1 MDFDFLN
8 TEAETLNKP
17 LIPEVIEGGPNL
29 TKVNTMTRK
38 KFTQGVLNVYQ
49 ELGGDVWLL
58 QQAAID
64 PKGFLDMLKKL
75 IPTNMNIDQME
86 GFSITLIDRY
96 GNKAEIKPNE
106 SSNSPRAVELGPK
119 PSQDRANEEPG
130 QVLPEINLTD
140 TYTPATPPISRL
152 LSDGAATLL
161 SDNTPK
167 GFDFEL

>member
-8 TEAETLNKP
+8 DTAEVEDKAGP
-17 LIPEVIEGGPNL
+17 LIPDVLEEGHGPNL
-29 TKVNTMTRK
+29 TKMNQMTRK

-49 ELGGDVWLL
+49 QLGGDVWLL

-64 PKGFLDMLKKL
+64 PKGFLDMMKKL

-96 GNKAEIKPNE
+96 GNRAEINQ
-106 SSNSPRAVELGPK
+106 NGDSPRAVELGPK
-119 PSQDRANEEPG
+119 PSQDRANEQPG
-130 QVLPEINLTD
+130 EGPDLAITETF
-140 TYTPATPPISRL
+140 PAPPNRL
-152 LSDGAATLL
+152 LSDN
-161 SDNTPK
+161 SPE

>member
-8 TEAETLNKP
+8 TEAETP
-17 LIPEVIEGGPNL
+17 LTPDVVEHGPNL
-29 TKVNTMTRK
+29 TKMNKMTRK

-64 PKGFLDMLKKL
+64 PRGFLDMMKKL

-86 GFSITLIDRY
+86 GFSITLVDRY
-96 GNKAEIKPNE
+96 GNRAELNPNAD
-106 SSNSPRAVELGPK
+106 SPRAVELGPK

-130 QVLPEINLTD
+130 QMPDIRIRD
-140 TYTPATPPISRL
+140 TFVPATPSRL
-152 LSDGAATLL
+152 LSDN
-161 SDNTPK
+161 SPSK
-167 GFDFEL
+167 FDFEV